1 RWWGGGGSGFAEDA
15 SGRGPPDSGAV
26 TGGRCPDPRRC
37 RQWGL
42 CPPPR
47 PLLLLLLPLL
57 WPGKEKVRQRDTSTP
72 VTMETIAVIGCG
84 HWGRNLVRN
93 FAGLAVIRA
102 TWDSDRLSW
111 PRSRKNFQVS
121 PLPILPRGLEGRR
134 DS

>member
-1 RWWGGGGSGFAEDA
+1 
-15 SGRGPPDSGAV
+15 
-26 TGGRCPDPRRC
+26 
-37 RQWGL
+37 
-42 CPPPR
+42 
-47 PLLLLLLPLL
+47 
-57 WPGKEKVRQRDTSTP
+57 
-72 VTMETIAVIGCG
+72 METIAVVGCG

-134 DS
+134 DSGANHLCNLGNVITRESFLYSPLLPTTVRMK